1 MAFLDRFRRQPTTLL
16 VPDLREFVYLDEV
29 SMYSL
34 LSSRKPGVR
43 VEFREDES
51 LARTGELTGRFA
63 ASAGVVKSE
72 MVAHRA
78 IAETQG
84 TQIVRKVTVQANF
97 NELYGLLG
105 QDLLLK
111 SSTKPPER
119 LEGSTRDEVLRH
131 ASLGHVAVEAM
142 DIRRGQLLEIEVEFH
157 TETLYQIAVV
167 VRTFAELLTEAPEL
181 VTAEMRSD
189 LSQVWAVGS
198 VLDKLLVGLVPLRG
212 RALNYVVA
220 AVGDA
225 EWIVHQ
231 AVAEHLSQEVAIKP
245 LHVVGLAN
253 ASSFWKDIR
262 LVAFSGATYSV
273 LARVDRAG
281 LHDTWTPV
289 RLFDVMRELAPEL
302 AQQLGPAGEG
312 LLAAVERGTSTPGT
326 HDATRRLN
334 LALEDYGREL
344 AAFYGREWDPA
355 LLRAGEFDVTDGS
368 DLAIEDLRHEFDELT
383 RRLEARTEI
392 QAEREVVARLRS
404 AALTKHGLMPL
415 TPGGSATPPAK
426 DGTQAPAARILDTE
440 LIAIYW

>member
-1 MAFLDRFRRQPTTLL
+1 MGFLDRFRRQLTTVP

-29 SMYSL
+29 SLYSL

-43 VEFREDES
+43 IEFREDEGLS
-51 LARTGELTGRFA
+51 RTGEMTGRFA

-72 MVAHRA
+72 MVARRA

-119 LEGSTRDEVLRH
+119 LEGRTRDDLLH
-131 ASLGHVAVEAM
+131 YASSGHVAVGAT

-189 LSQVWAVGS
+189 LSQVAAVGS

-231 AVAEHLSQEVAIKP
+231 AVAVHLSQEVAIKP

-289 RLFDVMRELAPEL
+289 RLFDVMRDLAPEL

-312 LLAAVERGTSTPGT
+312 LLAALERGTRTPGSR
-326 HDATRRLN
+326 DATRQLR

-344 AAFYGREWDPA
+344 AAFYGRDWDPA
-355 LLRAGEFDVTDGS
+355 LLRASEFEVADGS
-368 DLAIEDLRHEFDELT
+368 DLAIEDLRPEFDELT

-392 QAEREVVARLRS
+392 QADREVVARLRS

-415 TPGGSATPPAK
+415 TPGGAAIPPATH
-426 DGTQAPAARILDTE
+426 GTQAAEARILDTE